1 MVTLH
6 AQKNPGKEE
15 KAMTLFTLAG
25 STVTTNDF
33 EYLFRKNH
41 PRKEDFTEERISEYL
56 DLLITFKA
64 KVAEATA
71 RGYDTTRAFRKEFA
85 TYRAELRKPYAPNN
99 NILENLAQ
107 QAYERMKIEIRAS
120 HLLLSVKPD
129 ADPADTLAVWKRIM
143 GLRDR
148 IIAGEDFAALAKANS
163 EDPTARTNA
172 GDLGYF
178 TVMQMVYPFEE
189 AAYSL
194 KTGDVSY
201 PVRSRFGYH
210 LIRVTD
216 RRLARGEVEVSHII
230 LRTGTTDDKKV
241 KAKIFDIYNQLQ
253 GGRSWDELCK
263 EYSDDQ
269 STKNKGGRLRP
280 FGIGALAGVPEFE
293 NMAFSLHTP
302 GEISDPFQ
310 SAYGWHVVRLERRIP
325 IPPYEEVAE
334 SLRKR
339 LSRDERYRLAEERA
353 VAAKLDAFGFSVR
366 EEARAQVMKLAD
378 STLLQAS
385 WRYRGSPDLLDKT
398 LFTLKGTPYTVRQFV
413 AFVQDEQQMQSL
425 APARVMDQ
433 LIGKFAAAG
442 MDAIEEDELMKTKPE
457 YRNLVNEYREGI
469 LLFTIMEKEVWNK
482 ASADTLGLRKFYEA
496 NRTRYQAGERV
507 RASVFSTDDSVFFA
521 TIKSKIALGDS
532 ISRDEVKK
540 FRSMQGPRNFA
551 PAESKAVDRV
561 PKVIGMHSTRIDD
574 TYYFVQVS
582 NLVPPGIRGLD
593 EIRAQVIS
601 DYQDSL
607 EKEWVKKLRARYPA
621 RVNAKAKKYVIRE
634 LTQP

>member
-1 MVTLH
+1 M
-6 AQKNPGKEE
+6 P
-15 KAMTLFTLAG
+15 LFTLAG
-25 STVTTNDF
+25 STVTTDDF
-33 EYLFRKNH
+33 EYLFKKNH
-41 PRKEDFTEERISEYL
+41 PKKEDFTEAKISEYL
-56 DLLITFKA
+56 DLLVTFKA

-85 TYRAELRKPYAPNN
+85 TYRGELRKPYAPNN
-99 NILENLAQ
+99 NILDNLTK
-107 QAYERMKIEIRAS
+107 QAYERMKIELRAS

-129 ADPADTLAVWKRIM
+129 AKPADTLAVWNRIM

-148 IIAGEDFAALAKANS
+148 IVAGEDFATQAKANS
-163 EDPTARTNA
+163 EDPSARSNG

-194 KTGDVSY
+194 KTGEISY
-201 PVRSRFGYH
+201 PVRTRFGYH

-269 STKNKGGRLRP
+269 STKNNGGKLRP

-293 NMAFSLHTP
+293 SMAFSLHTP

-310 SAYGWHVVRLERRIP
+310 SAYGWHVMRLERRIP

-339 LSRDERYRLAEERA
+339 ISRDERYRIAEEHA
-353 VAAKLDAFGFSVR
+353 VAARLGTFGYSIKEDVK
-366 EEARAQVMKLAD
+366 ALVIKLAD

-385 WRYRGSPDLLDKT
+385 WRYHGSPELLGKT
-398 LFTLKGTPYTVRQFV
+398 LFTLGAKPYTVKQFV
-413 AFVQDEQQMQSL
+413 AFALDEQQLQSL
-425 APARVMDQ
+425 TPALVMDQ
-433 LIGKFAAAG
+433 LIGKFAVAS
-442 MDAIEEDELMKTKPE
+442 MDALEEDELMKTKPE

-482 ASADTLGLRKFYEA
+482 ASEDTLGLRKFYEA
-496 NRTRYQAGERV
+496 NRANYQAGERV
-507 RASVFSTDDSVFFA
+507 RASVFATDDSVFFA
-521 TIKSKIALGDS
+521 TIKKKIASGDS
-532 ISRDEVKK
+532 ISRDDVKR
-540 FRSMQGPRNFA
+540 FRSIQGPRNFA

-561 PKVIGMHSTRIDD
+561 PKIIGMHPTRIDD
-574 TYYFVQVS
+574 NYYFVQVS
-582 NLVPPGIRGLD
+582 NLVPPGIRGLE

-607 EKEWVKKLRARYPA
+607 EKQWVKQLRTKYPS
-621 RVNAKAKKYVIRE
+621 RVNSKAKKIVIRE
-634 LTQP
+634 LTQS

>member
-1 MVTLH
+1 MATLH
-6 AQKNPGKEE
+6 AQKNPGKGE
-15 KAMTLFTLAG
+15 KSMPLFTLAG
-25 STVTTNDF
+25 STVTTDDF
-33 EYLFRKNH
+33 EYLFKKNH
-41 PRKEDFTEERISEYL
+41 PKKEDFTEAKISEYL
-56 DLLITFKA
+56 DLLVTFKA

-85 TYRAELRKPYAPNN
+85 TYRGELRKPYAPNN
-99 NILENLAQ
+99 NILDNLTK
-107 QAYERMKIEIRAS
+107 QAYERMKIELRAS

-129 ADPADTLAVWKRIM
+129 AKPADTLAVWNRIM

-148 IIAGEDFAALAKANS
+148 IVAGEDFATLAKANS
-163 EDPTARTNA
+163 EDPSARSNG

-194 KTGDVSY
+194 KTGEISY
-201 PVRSRFGYH
+201 PVRTRFGYH

-269 STKNKGGRLRP
+269 STKNNGGKLRP

-293 NMAFSLHTP
+293 SMAFSLHTP

-310 SAYGWHVVRLERRIP
+310 SAYGWHVMRLERRIP

-339 LSRDERYRLAEERA
+339 ISRDERYRIAEEHA
-353 VAAKLDAFGFSVR
+353 VAARLGTFGYSIKEDVK
-366 EEARAQVMKLAD
+366 ALVIKLAD

-385 WRYRGSPDLLDKT
+385 WRYHGSPELLGKT
-398 LFTLKGTPYTVRQFV
+398 LFTLGAKPYTVKQFV
-413 AFVQDEQQMQSL
+413 AFALDEQQLQSL
-425 APARVMDQ
+425 TPALVMDQ
-433 LIGKFAAAG
+433 LIGKFAVAS
-442 MDAIEEDELMKTKPE
+442 MDALEEDELMKTKPE

-482 ASADTLGLRKFYEA
+482 ASEDTLGLRKFYEA
-496 NRTRYQAGERV
+496 NRANYQAGERV
-507 RASVFSTDDSVFFA
+507 RASVFATDDSVFFA
-521 TIKSKIALGDS
+521 TIKKKIASGDS
-532 ISRDEVKK
+532 ISRDDVKR
-540 FRSMQGPRNFA
+540 FRSIQGPRNFA

-561 PKVIGMHSTRIDD
+561 PKIIGMHPTRIDD
-574 TYYFVQVS
+574 NYYFVQVS
-582 NLVPPGIRGLD
+582 NLVPPGIRGLE

-607 EKEWVKKLRARYPA
+607 EKQWVKQLRTKYPS
-621 RVNAKAKKYVIRE
+621 RVNSKAKKIVIRE
-634 LTQP
+634 LTQS